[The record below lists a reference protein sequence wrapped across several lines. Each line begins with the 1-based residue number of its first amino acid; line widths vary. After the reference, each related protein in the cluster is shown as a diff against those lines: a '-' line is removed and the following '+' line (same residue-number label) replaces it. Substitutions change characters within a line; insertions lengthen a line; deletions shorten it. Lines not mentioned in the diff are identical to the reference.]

1 MKLGLFGAMA
11 ILIPLAGGYA
21 QDRNTVPDPS
31 SVPGAAAASASPSP
45 SPAAAVPTATPAH
58 HSLFG
63 RMLHPFSSAPKPD
76 AGTPNYKDAR
86 LHGLTLA
93 IEIAPQPVKLSE
105 VRQLDVHATLTNH
118 GKKAVELDFGT
129 DQRIEIYLMSS
140 TDTVLT
146 KWSDNHAI
154 NPQPAIVLI
163 NPGEHIEYNE
173 KIATRELARDK
184 VYLSEVFFPQY
195 PELRARQKFMT
206 AP

>member
-1 MKLGLFGAMA
+1 MKLVLFLATA
-11 ILIPLAGGYA
+11 LLIPLTGGYA

-31 SVPGAAAASASPSP
+31 SVPGTEAASASPSP
-45 SPAAAVPTATPAH
+45 PPAVVPAPTPVH

-63 RMLHPFSSAPKPD
+63 RMLHPFSSGSKPEV
-76 AGTPNYKDAR
+76 ATPNYKDAK
-86 LHGLTLA
+86 LHGLTIA

-105 VRQLDVHATLTNH
+105 VRQLDVRATLTNH
-118 GKKAVELDFGT
+118 GKKAIELDFGT

-146 KWSDNHAI
+146 KWSENHAI
-154 NPQPAIVLI
+154 NAQPGIVLI

-184 VYLSEVFFPQY
+184 VYLAEVFFPQY